1 MDSFRYRAVTA
12 AGVQRAG
19 VMEAQGEGELRD
31 QLRRQGLTAIEAVRV
46 KAEGARR
53 RLKPVKPAVL
63 ARLLG
68 ELAVMLDAGI
78 PLDRALA
85 AAAENVD
92 EAGDRRVLE
101 RLLAAVREGRPL
113 SQAMADLGEAIPPM
127 ASAMALAGE
136 TNGRPAAALAD
147 AAQALERAEAL
158 RSALRSAA
166 VYPAMLIAIA
176 LGVIALM
183 LFWVVPQFETL
194 FSEGGPALPQTTR
207 VVLAI
212 SHGARR
218 YGAAIAVALLVCGL
232 LAAPAL
238 KRPAVR
244 RWTDAAALRLPRL
257 GELVR
262 QWEAARFTRVLAS
275 LAAGGVPLPDALAI
289 AGRSIANSRMR
300 AQVEAVT
307 TGVRRG
313 EGLAEPL
320 AASRA
325 LPRMADAYL
334 RIGEQSAELPL
345 MLGRLADVL
354 DKDVRTQSERLVAVL
369 TPLITVLMGA
379 VVATVVASIMTAI
392 IGFNDLALG

>member
-12 AGVQRAG
+12 AGALRAG

-46 KAEGARR
+46 KAEGAR

-218 YGAAIAVALLVCGL
+218 YGAAIAVALLVVGL

-262 QWEAARFTRVLAS
+262 RWEAARFTRVLAS
-275 LAAGGVPLPDALAI
+275 LASGGVPLPDALAI

-325 LPRMADAYL
+325 LPRLADAYL